1 MNESPA
7 HLYKMPPKPLY
18 KMTRD
23 ELMEETLRKRFQE
36 QTFTVPRP
44 TPTPN
49 PRVEYLKQILL
60 QEKVK

>member
-1 MNESPA
+1 
-7 HLYKMPPKPLY
+7 MPPKPLY

-23 ELMEETLRKRFQE
+23 ELMEDTLRKRFQE

-49 PRVEYLKQILL
+49 PRVEYLKQIL
-60 QEKVK
+60 QERAK